1 MNFLTV
7 PRTIYAFF
15 LALIVSF
22 FLAYLEIQVEG
33 TQGWARNLPT
43 WRKNVKGFQFTG
55 YHLSLW
61 IFILLLAHL
70 PFVFVPWSLRAE
82 CFILSFYVLIL
93 LLEDCLW
100 FLMNDQFCGNDDW
113 RNPKLGPVPM
123 FFFIGAFFVL
133 LMALG
138 SRSLGWFISCLVLLL
153 GCLISFP
160 FQVKSCPTTP
170 SPR

>member
-15 LALIVSF
+15 LAIIVSF

-61 IFILLLAHL
+61 IFILLLVHI
-70 PFVFVPWSLRAE
+70 PFVFIPWNIQIES
-82 CFILSFYVLIL
+82 FILSFFVLIL
-93 LLEDCLW
+93 LMEDSLW
-100 FLMNDQFCGNDDW
+100 FLMNTKFCGKDDW
-113 RNPKLGPVPM
+113 RNPKLGPIPI

-133 LMALG
+133 FTALG
-138 SRSLGWFISCLVLLL
+138 SGSLGWFIGCLVLLL
-153 GCLISFP
+153 FCLISFP

-170 SPR
+170 STR